1 VVKKRGAHI
10 THRAKSAPG
19 IVAISIGLE
28 FETHL
33 RTSVLAFRAGY
44 ATRHHYL
51 DLCDT
56 HDLMRIAIEA
66 RSLHE
71 PSTLA
76 VLDLVAVAL
85 ENIAD
90 RFQERGKFGA
100 SGEEYAALQLLADTC
115 LHFWS
120 RHSGALFRHA
130 YVELRRL
137 RIEEQTQIKA
147 QAIAKALGHA
157 A

>member
-1 VVKKRGAHI
+1 MKKRGARI
-10 THRAKSAPG
+10 THQAKAAPG
-19 IVAISIGLE
+19 IVAISIGPE

-44 ATRHHYL
+44 ANRHHYL

-100 SGEEYAALQLLADTC
+100 SGEEYSALQLLADAC

-137 RIEEQTQIKA
+137 RIDEQA
-147 QAIAKALGHA
+147 RAKARAMEVA

>member
-1 VVKKRGAHI
+1 MKKRGARI
-10 THRAKSAPG
+10 THRAKTAPG
-19 IVAISIGLE
+19 IVAISIGPE

-66 RSLHE
+66 RSLDE

-90 RFQERGKFGA
+90 RYADCGKFGT

-115 LHFWS
+115 LNFWS

-130 YVELRRL
+130 YLELRRI
-137 RIEEQTQIKA
+137 RAEEQARIKA
-147 QAIAKALGHA
+147 EAVAKAMEQA